1 MDRSMGTDAA
11 SLAPWLASIAQ
22 AQVVLGT
29 LTVALVI
36 ALAREWMPRW
46 AALVSG
52 LLIAL
57 WPHHVVATGVALSEV
72 FFGFL
77 LVLALWLA
85 VRKLRWLSGIAFALA
100 YLTNP
105 LIAMFPLLAFWRD
118 RKVGMVIAGVTLA
131 ASMGWGW
138 RSHTLPPSP
147 SRAVINFVQGSHPD
161 YHESYRWRNLL
172 FYARQKDAQINAEV
186 VAATANP
193 SDGLRAVADRLASEP
208 AHYAAWYALQKP
220 QALWAWDIQLGEGGI
235 YFLRT
240 LHSPFDGPLKGVG
253 IAYLIANPI
262 LTVLLLLS
270 ALWLW
275 RNPAALLVMYLT
287 AIHVVFQAEPRY
299 AIAYRPLECIV
310 VVLGALL
317 AWRAIQ
323 SLIRR
328 VEPLQAHPDQP
339 DGDLA

>member
-1 MDRSMGTDAA
+1 
-11 SLAPWLASIAQ
+11 
-22 AQVVLGT
+22 
-29 LTVALVI
+29 
-36 ALAREWMPRW
+36 
-46 AALVSG
+46 
-52 LLIAL
+52 
-57 WPHHVVATGVALSEV
+57 
-72 FFGFL
+72 
-77 LVLALWLA
+77 
-85 VRKLRWLSGIAFALA
+85 
-100 YLTNP
+100 
-105 LIAMFPLLAFWRD
+105 
-118 RKVGMVIAGVTLA
+118 
-131 ASMGWGW
+131 
-138 RSHTLPPSP
+138 
-147 SRAVINFVQGSHPD
+147 
-161 YHESYRWRNLL
+161 
-172 FYARQKDAQINAEV
+172 
-186 VAATANP
+186 
-193 SDGLRAVADRLASEP
+193 
-208 AHYAAWYALQKP
+208 
-220 QALWAWDIQLGEGGI
+220 
-235 YFLRT
+235 
-240 LHSPFDGPLKGVG
+240 LKGVG